1 MVVRWR
7 VAAIGSI
14 AGVLVCGALAF
25 GHAVVQK
32 ASLED
37 APVAPDVPT
46 SVTLRFNSG
55 IEQALTRV
63 TLVREGGAQQALE
76 VAPADGPA
84 NVSVRLPALPAGSYA
99 LRYRVLAVDGHVTEN
114 VLRFS
119 VAPVR

>member
-55 IEQALTRV
+55 IEQAFTRV
-63 TLVREGGAQQALE
+63 TLVTEGGAPQPLE

-84 NVSVRLPALPAGSYA
+84 TVRVQLPALAAGSYA
-99 LRYRVLAVDGHVTEN
+99 LRYRVLAVDGHVTES
-114 VLRFS
+114 VLRFT

>member
-1 MVVRWR
+1 MLIRCWLRAV
-7 VAAIGSI
+7 GPM
-14 AGVLVCGALAF
+14 AGVLFSAALAF

-32 ASLED
+32 ASIEN
-37 APVAPDVPT
+37 APVEPNVPT

-55 IEQALTRV
+55 IEQAFTRV
-63 TLVREGGAQQALE
+63 TLVTEGGAQQPLD

-84 NVSVRLPALPAGSYA
+84 TVSVRLPALPAGSYA

>member
-1 MVVRWR
+1 MLDRWWLR
-7 VAAIGSI
+7 GICSM
-14 AGVLVCGALAF
+14 AGVLVSAALAF

-32 ASLED
+32 ASIES
-37 APVAPDVPT
+37 APVEPNVPT

-55 IEQALTRV
+55 IEQAFTRV

>member
-1 MVVRWR
+1 MIVRWLPR
-7 VAAIGSI
+7 VLGSTVV
-14 AGVLVCGALAF
+14 VLVCCTLSF

-32 ASLED
+32 ASIED
-37 APVAPDVPT
+37 APIEPNVAT

-55 IEQALTRV
+55 IEEAFTRV
-63 TLVREGGAQQALE
+63 TLVTEGGAQQPLE

-84 NVSVRLPALPAGSYA
+84 TVRVQLPALAAGSYA

-119 VAPVR
+119 VAPLR

>member
-1 MVVRWR
+1 M
-7 VAAIGSI
+7 
-14 AGVLVCGALAF
+14 AGGLFSATLAF

-37 APVAPDVPT
+37 APVEPNVAT

-55 IEQALTRV
+55 IEQAFTRV
-63 TLVREGGAQQALE
+63 TLVTEEGAQQPLE

-84 NVSVRLPALPAGSYA
+84 TVRVRVPALPAGSYA

-119 VAPVR
+119 VAPGR